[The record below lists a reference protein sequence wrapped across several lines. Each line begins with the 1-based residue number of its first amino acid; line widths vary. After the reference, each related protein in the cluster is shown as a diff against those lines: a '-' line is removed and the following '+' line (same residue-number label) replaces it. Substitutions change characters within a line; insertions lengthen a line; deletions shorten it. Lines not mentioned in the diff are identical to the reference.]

1 MGMMLGCSSCAAV
14 RASRWKRSTNS
25 ASNARVNG
33 STLTATSRSRW
44 RSLAR
49 NTSAIPPRPSSSN
62 TSYSVLSAS
71 RTWPSSA
78 TAPVASDRTG
88 VVAVRSRP
96 HEGQNLEVSLISLP
110 QREQNMGA
118 SYLGR
123 GGSQWHSACHAYR
136 RRHHRSVHGT
146 NHAQCNGVPL
156 TTPQRPGDVVVPYHT
171 IAFSQQKLR
180 AALRR
185 SSGQEPA
192 LTYGFVVH
200 SRRQQERPTLGLITL
215 SGESMALNRRL
226 LGALEG
232 LPLWLFGHARITLD
246 QGITMEGV
254 QEEKAEDAPL
264 TALLMHIATFDV
276 TAVAQSLVQVE
287 AAIRADTLVQP
298 LIVLTSSRPASWP
311 W

>member
-1 MGMMLGCSSCAAV
+1 MLNAIEV
-14 RASRWKRSTNS
+14 PST
-25 ASNARVNG
+25 
-33 STLTATSRSRW
+33 
-44 RSLAR
+44 
-49 NTSAIPPRPSSSN
+49 
-62 TSYSVLSAS
+62 
-71 RTWPSSA
+71 
-78 TAPVASDRTG
+78 
-88 VVAVRSRP
+88 
-96 HEGQNLEVSLISLP
+96 
-110 QREQNMGA
+110 
-118 SYLGR
+118 
-123 GGSQWHSACHAYR
+123 
-136 RRHHRSVHGT
+136 
-146 NHAQCNGVPL
+146 PL
-156 TTPQRPGDVVVPYHT
+156 QRPGDAVVPYHT